1 MEKYFPVVSKSS
13 SRGKTNGDKIGR
25 NATARYQPYDN
36 LSRKKSNGQDL
47 TFQTNEPKL
56 SSSAL
61 NKFLLNTLAHPS
73 NPITHSDI
81 GQRSDHVFFASTGHQ
96 VSEGRRG
103 GQRLWS
109 EDREHKLARQR
120 EANSSS
126 NMPQIFH
133 NVRVYINGFL
143 DNTTDIEMKRIIMQC
158 GGQIVHTASTCTH
171 ILTSQQLSG
180 SKTHKILTTKTKVHV
195 IKPEWVIDSVKAG
208 RRKLEREYSVIKI
221 TTMKNLQDI
230 LLKPKV
236 ETTMD

>member
-1 MEKYFPVVSKSS
+1 MDRILRMFVVLSLTLLKPVC
-13 SRGKTNGDKIGR
+13 R
-25 NATARYQPYDN
+25 
-36 LSRKKSNGQDL
+36 
-47 TFQTNEPKL
+47 FQTNEPKL

-81 GQRSDHVFFASTGHQ
+81 GQRSGTMSVICCYDLFIPFVNNIDHVFSASTGHQ

-158 GGQIVHTASTCTH
+158 GGQIVYAQLFVSLG
-171 ILTSQQLSG
+171 ILSDLS
-180 SKTHKILTTKTKVHV
+180 IC
-195 IKPEWVIDSVKAG
+195 KAIP
-208 RRKLEREYSVIKI
+208 LPHAPIY
-221 TTMKNLQDI
+221 
-230 LLKPKV
+230 
-236 ETTMD
+236 